1 MGTYYVLIR
10 TSVPPDPGSIGDWVQ
25 QDGAQVRL
33 ALSLVPFAGIA
44 FLWFIGVV
52 RDRIGRSEDQFF
64 STVFF
69 GSGLLFLAMV
79 FVSSAVGSGLLT
91 SYEALPEEVFDSGVY
106 TFGREVTYRASNV
119 FALRMSAVFMMS
131 VGTIWVRTRTMP
143 RWLAVLTFVTA
154 LILLVSISFSLWLS
168 LLFPAWVLL
177 VSIYIL
183 YLNFHG
189 RELLLDQSA
198 DQSPGEVR

>member
-1 MGTYYVLIR
+1 MGTYYFLIR
-10 TSVPPDPGSIGDWVQ
+10 TSVPPDPGAIGDWVE
-25 QDGAQVRL
+25 QDGAKVTL

-52 RDRIGRSEDQFF
+52 RDRIGRREDQFF

-79 FVSSAVGSGLLT
+79 FASSAVGWGLLA
-91 SYEALPEEVFDSGVY
+91 SYETLPEEVFDSGLY

-119 FALRMSAVFMMS
+119 FALRMSGVFMVS

-143 RWLAVLTFVTA
+143 RWLAFLTYGVA
-154 LILLVSISFSLWLS
+154 LALLVSVSFSLWLS

-177 VSIYIL
+177 VSVYIL
-183 YLNFHG
+183 YLNFRG
-189 RELLLDQSA
+189 KESLLDQGPI
-198 DQSPGEVR
+198 QSPGEVR